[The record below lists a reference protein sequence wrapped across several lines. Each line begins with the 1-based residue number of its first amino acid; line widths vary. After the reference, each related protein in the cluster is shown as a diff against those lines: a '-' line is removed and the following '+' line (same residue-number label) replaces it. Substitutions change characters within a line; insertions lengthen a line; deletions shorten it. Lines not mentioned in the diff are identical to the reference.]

1 MKALVYTAP
10 ETLDY
15 RDEPDVPDTEDII
28 VTVEACGICGSDMH
42 AYLGHDDRRPAP
54 LILGHEVAGIAQSG
68 KFSGQRVAI
77 NPLVTCME
85 CPACIEGRT
94 NLCPSRQIISMMPRP
109 GGFAEYVCIPE
120 RNLLPVPD
128 GLAPAIASL
137 TEPIAVSYH
146 AINLAEEALHRSP
159 SASSAVVI
167 GGGAI
172 GVAAAAVLKS
182 RGVHRLRVAE
192 TNPLRI
198 AALETSGQYEVFD
211 PAAEPNID
219 NTADLVVD
227 AVGYEP
233 TRALACRI
241 ASPGGVIVHVGLG
254 SATGGVDVRKL
265 TLQEITFIGAY
276 TYTMTDFAETL
287 AGLAAGRF
295 GKIDW
300 TEERS
305 LADGATAFLEL
316 RSGTVPSAKIILC
329 P

>member
-1 MKALVYTAP
+1 MKALVYTGP
-10 ETLDY
+10 ETLEY
-15 RDEPDVPDTEDII
+15 RDEPDVTNTDEVI
-28 VTVEACGICGSDMH
+28 VSVEACGICGSDMH

-54 LILGHEVAGIAQSG
+54 LVLGHEVCGIAQSG
-68 KFSGQRVAI
+68 THSGKRVTI

-85 CPACIEGRT
+85 CPACVEGRT

-109 GGFAEYVCIPE
+109 GGFADFVSIPE

-128 GLAPAIASL
+128 GLDPAIASL
-137 TEPIAVSYH
+137 TEPVAVSYH
-146 AINLAEEALHRSP
+146 GVNLAEAALLRSP
-159 SASSAVVI
+159 SACSAVVI

-192 TNPLRI
+192 TNPLRR
-198 AALETSGQYEVFD
+198 AALEKSAQYEIFD
-211 PAAEPNID
+211 PTTESNLD
-219 NTADLVVD
+219 NTADLVID

-233 TRALACRI
+233 TRALACQI
-241 ASPGGVIVHVGLG
+241 ARPGGVIVHVGLG
-254 SATGGVDVRKL
+254 SAEGGVDVRKL

-276 TYTMTDFAETL
+276 TYTMTDFVETL

-295 GKIDW
+295 GRIDW
-300 TEERS
+300 TEERALS
-305 LADGATAFLEL
+305 DGAIAFKEL
-316 RSGTVPSAKIILC
+316 RAGTVASAKIILR

>member
-1 MKALVYTAP
+1 MKALVYTGP
-10 ETLDY
+10 EALEY
-15 RDEPDVPDTEDII
+15 RDETDPAASDEVI
-28 VTVEACGICGSDMH
+28 VAVEACGICGSDMH

-54 LILGHEVAGIAQSG
+54 LVLGHEVCGIAQSG
-68 KFSGQRVAI
+68 THAGKRVTI

-109 GGFAEYVCIPE
+109 GGFAEYVSIPE
-120 RNLLPVPD
+120 RNLLAVPD
-128 GLAPAIASL
+128 GVDPAVASL
-137 TEPIAVSYH
+137 TEPVAVAYH
-146 AINLAEEALHRSP
+146 GINLAEAALLRSP
-159 SASSAVVI
+159 SACSAVVI

-192 TNPLRI
+192 TNPLRR
-198 AALETSGQYEVFD
+198 AALERSGQHEIFD
-211 PAAEPNID
+211 PTADTELD

-241 ASPGGVIVHVGLG
+241 ARPGGVIAHLGLG
-254 SATGGVDVRKL
+254 SAEGGIDVRKL

-287 AGLAAGRF
+287 SGLAAGRF
-295 GKIDW
+295 GTIDW
-300 TEERS
+300 TDERA
-305 LADGATAFLEL
+305 LADGAAAFKEL
-316 RSGTVPSAKIILC
+316 RAGTVPAAKIILR